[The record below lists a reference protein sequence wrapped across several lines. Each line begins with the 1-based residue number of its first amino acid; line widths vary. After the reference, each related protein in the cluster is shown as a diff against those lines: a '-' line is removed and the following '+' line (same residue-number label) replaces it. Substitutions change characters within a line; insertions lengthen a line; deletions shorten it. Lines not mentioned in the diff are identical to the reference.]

1 MGISKYRTASIS
13 IEVQKT
19 FVLGAC
25 KLILEIYRSPFAF
38 ESQSSHLAK
47 KFVLNVCPLSLFRSL
62 PPRIYLYPYYM
73 LYRDLFIDLTL
84 FRQQTKRAIVFNA
97 NFLFIFNE
105 QSDDDDNDGT
115 R

>member
-1 MGISKYRTASIS
+1 
-13 IEVQKT
+13 
-19 FVLGAC
+19 
-25 KLILEIYRSPFAF
+25 
-38 ESQSSHLAK
+38 
-47 KFVLNVCPLSLFRSL
+47 
-62 PPRIYLYPYYM
+62 M

>member
-1 MGISKYRTASIS
+1 
-13 IEVQKT
+13 
-19 FVLGAC
+19 
-25 KLILEIYRSPFAF
+25 
-38 ESQSSHLAK
+38 
-47 KFVLNVCPLSLFRSL
+47 
-62 PPRIYLYPYYM
+62 M

-115 R
+115 RQEHL